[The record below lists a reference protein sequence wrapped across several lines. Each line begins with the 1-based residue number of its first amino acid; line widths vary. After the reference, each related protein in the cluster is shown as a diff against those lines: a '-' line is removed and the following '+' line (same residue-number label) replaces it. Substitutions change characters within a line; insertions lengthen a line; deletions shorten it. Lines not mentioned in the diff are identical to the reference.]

1 MLIIKGASQYFLPKS
16 LTHSFCFEAYL
27 IKISFLNLHTG
38 ELQGMKIR
46 QHSAKERNTCVCGK
60 WWVTFIRPLAPAQLF

>member
-16 LTHSFCFEAYL
+16 LAHSFCFEAYL

-38 ELQGMKIR
+38 GL
-46 QHSAKERNTCVCGK
+46 
-60 WWVTFIRPLAPAQLF
+60 